1 MAPGSRRDAR
11 PSAPPAHICSAAETC
26 RLRLGLPA
34 PRPRRI
40 PIRTA
45 LTVACALLGLAL
57 PASAS
62 AVVGG
67 ASVTPGAYPYAVAVG
82 DAGGSYCGGTLIA
95 PRVVLTAAHC
105 LTERRTPLA
114 SLRVLAGMQNIGSG
128 QGGGHVLGA
137 SAVILH
143 PKFDERSM
151 HYDAALIVLD
161 RAVTDVPTLPLAS
174 ASPAPGTRVRAAGWG
189 ETREGSSSAPSGLRS
204 VTLEVGAAARC
215 RQGAAAATA
224 YFPPSMLCAGLPGRD
239 TCAGDSGGP
248 LVGSSA
254 GRAVLVGITS
264 FGVGCGRSGHPGV
277 YTRASAIR
285 SWATAQT
292 ALIAAAFPDSA
303 TAGA

>member
-1 MAPGSRRDAR
+1 
-11 PSAPPAHICSAAETC
+11 
-26 RLRLGLPA
+26 
-34 PRPRRI
+34 
-40 PIRTA
+40 
-45 LTVACALLGLAL
+45 LLALAL

-67 ASVTPGAYPYAVAVG
+67 ASVQPGAYAYTVAIG
-82 DAGGSYCGGTLIA
+82 DATGSYCGGTLIA

-114 SLRVLAGMQNIGSG
+114 GLRVLAGMRSIGTS
-128 QGGGHVLGA
+128 QDGGHVLGA

-161 RAVTDVPTLPLAS
+161 RPVTDVPTLPLAS
-174 ASPAPGTRVRAAGWG
+174 ASPVAGTSVRAAGWG
-189 ETREGSSSAPSGLRS
+189 QTREGGATASSRLRS
-204 VTLEVGAAARC
+204 VTLEIGATTRC

-224 YFPPSMLCAGLPGRD
+224 YFQPSMLCAGMPGRD

-254 GRAVLVGITS
+254 GGAVLVGVTS
-264 FGVGCGRSGHPGV
+264 FGVGCGRTGHPGV

-285 SWATAQT
+285 SWTVAQT
-292 ALIAAAFPDSA
+292 ALIAVAFPDSA
-303 TAGA
+303 TAEA